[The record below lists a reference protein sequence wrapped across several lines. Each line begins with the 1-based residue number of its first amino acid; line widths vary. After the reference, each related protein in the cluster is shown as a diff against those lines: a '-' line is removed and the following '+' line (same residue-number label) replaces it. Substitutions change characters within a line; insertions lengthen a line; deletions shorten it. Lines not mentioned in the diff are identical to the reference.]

1 MGASMLYQVMEP
13 LPDARSA
20 LLFARQLLA
29 RFGTGAPDMPSLT
42 FNDIATQGQFQYARQ
57 YFTCGTFLC
66 SKQDL
71 QDSRVQ
77 ELWQTLYH
85 LGFRDTFVPGWV
97 ETELQPELHSLW
109 PLPQGVR
116 FQLMTGRTPSTFPI
130 RDCDECTET
139 EIDSAVAAC
148 GPLSINISWFSALR
162 GLPNSNLCGIE
173 LCLNSTWTEQCSEP
187 DPGRH
192 NVYISIGTR
201 NSDDAARNWL
211 QSTGLRFG
219 QPQMGW

>member
-1 MGASMLYQVMEP
+1 MGASMLYEVLEP

-29 RFGTGAPDMPSLT
+29 RFGAGAPDLPALC
-42 FNDIATQGQFQYARQ
+42 FNDIATQEQFHYARQ

-77 ELWQTLYH
+77 ELWETLDR
-85 LGFRDTFVPGWV
+85 LGFRDTSLGWV
-97 ETELQPELHSLW
+97 ETELQPELASLW
-109 PLPQGVR
+109 PLPQGVQ
-116 FQLMTGRTPSTFPI
+116 FQLMKGKTPSTFPI
-130 RDCDECTET
+130 RDSDECTET
-139 EIDSAVAAC
+139 KIDGAVAAC
-148 GPLSINISWFSALR
+148 GPLSIDISWFSVLR
-162 GLPNSNLCGIE
+162 GLPNSNLCGVQ

-192 NVYISIGTR
+192 TVYLSIGTR
-201 NSDDAARNWL
+201 NSDADARDWL
-211 QSTGLRFG
+211 QGTGLRFG
-219 QPQMGW
+219 KSQLGW